1 MSSTPNN
8 AWRLLAL
15 ALALAVAAGCA
26 TDAPEVPPVDAE
38 PALWA
43 ADFETAMAP
52 VRGCR
57 LSPAEHDGFYI
68 RVFANSGSAQAYVDG
83 TYPFVE
89 GTLLVKG
96 EYEDADCTD
105 LRRVS
110 AMLKLADGAAP
121 ELGDWRWQRRAMP
134 GQTTAA
140 MAAKSCAGCHKACVA
155 SDYACTEP

>member
-1 MSSTPNN
+1 MSRAQDTG
-8 AWRLLAL
+8 WRLLAL
-15 ALALAVAAGCA
+15 GLAAAIAGGCA
-26 TDAPEVPPVDAE
+26 AEAPEAPPADVE

-43 ADFETAMAP
+43 ADFETAMVP
-52 VRGCR
+52 VRDCR

-68 RVFANSGSAQAYVDG
+68 RVFANSSSAKAYVVG

-110 AMLKLADGAAP
+110 AMVKLTKGAAP
-121 ELGDWRWQRRAMP
+121 GLGDWRWQRRAVP
-134 GQTTAA
+134 GQTTAE
-140 MAAKSCAGCHKACVA
+140 MPAKSCAGCHKACVA
-155 SDYACTEP
+155 TDYACTEP